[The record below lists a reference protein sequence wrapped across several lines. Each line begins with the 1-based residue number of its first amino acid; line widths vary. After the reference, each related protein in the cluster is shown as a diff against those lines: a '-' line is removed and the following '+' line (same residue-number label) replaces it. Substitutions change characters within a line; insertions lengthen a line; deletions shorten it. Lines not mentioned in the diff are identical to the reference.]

1 MNNKMEN
8 IQYKAFVVEEIDGKF
23 IQTVKTLNVDDLP
36 AGDVLVRVHY
46 SSINYKDALSA
57 TGNKGVTKQ
66 YPHTPGIDVSGIV
79 ESSDSEKFKS
89 GDKVIVTGYD
99 LGMNTAGGF
108 GQYIRIPAEWVVK
121 LPEGLSMKESMI
133 IGTAGFTAGISVL
146 RLSELV
152 KPENGKVVVSGATGG
167 VGSVALSLL
176 SKLGYQ
182 TVAIS
187 GKQEESDFLHALGA
201 AEIIPRNDFQV
212 VDKRPM
218 LSSQY
223 AGAIDTVGGTI
234 LENILKGLKPLGAV
248 TTCGSVS
255 STQLNMTVFPFIL
268 RGITLIGVS
277 AQNYPTHLR
286 EPLWLK
292 MANEWKPNNLLDLY
306 SEINIEEIKSHI
318 DLILKGKLKG
328 RTIVKMID

>member
-1 MNNKMEN
+1 MKN
-8 IQYKAFVVEEIDGKF
+8 IEYKAFVVEENDGQF
-23 IQTVKTLNVDDLP
+23 TQSVQTLYTNNLP

-57 TGNKGVTKQ
+57 TGNKGVTKK
-66 YPHTPGIDVSGIV
+66 YPHTPGIDVAGIV
-79 ESSDSEKFKS
+79 EFSENDQFNV
-89 GDKVIVTGYD
+89 GDEVIVTGYD

-121 LPEGLSMKESMI
+121 LPKSLTMKESMI
-133 IGTAGFTAGISVL
+133 IGTAGFTAGISLL
-146 RLSELV
+146 RLNELV
-152 KPENGKVVVSGATGG
+152 KPADGKIIVSGATGG

-187 GKQEESDFLHALGA
+187 GKESEYDFLRSLGTT
-201 AEIIPRNDFQV
+201 EIIPRVDFQT

-218 LSSQY
+218 LSAQY
-223 AGAIDTVGGTI
+223 AGAIDTVGGPI
-234 LENILKGLKPLGAV
+234 LENILKTLKPLGAV

-268 RGITLIGVS
+268 RGISLIGIS
-277 AQNYPTHLR
+277 AQNYPTTLR
-286 EPLWLK
+286 EPLWKKL
-292 MANEWKPNNLLDLY
+292 ANEWKPDNLLDLY
-306 SEINIEEIKSHI
+306 TEITIDQLKHYI
-318 DLILKGKLKG
+318 DLILAGKLRG
-328 RTIVKMID
+328 RTIVNMIA

>member
-1 MNNKMEN
+1 MEN

-23 IQTVKTLNVDDLP
+23 IQTVKTLNFADLP

-79 ESSDSEKFKS
+79 ESSDSEKFKK

-201 AEIIPRNDFQV
+201 KEIISRNDFQV

-286 EPLWLK
+286 EPLWQKL
-292 MANEWKPNNLLDLY
+292 ANEWKPNNLLDLY
-306 SEINIEEIKSHI
+306 SEISIEEIKSRI
-318 DLILKGKLKG
+318 DLILEGKLKG

>member
-1 MNNKMEN
+1 MKN
-8 IQYKAFVVEEIDGKF
+8 IEYKAFVVEENDGQF
-23 IQTVKTLNVDDLP
+23 TQSVQTLYTNNLP

-57 TGNKGVTKQ
+57 TGNKGVTKK
-66 YPHTPGIDVSGIV
+66 YPHTPGIDVAGIV
-79 ESSDSEKFKS
+79 EFSENDQFNV
-89 GDKVIVTGYD
+89 GDEVIVTGYD

-121 LPEGLSMKESMI
+121 LPKSLTMKESMI
-133 IGTAGFTAGISVL
+133 IGTAGFTAGISLL
-146 RLSELV
+146 RLNELV
-152 KPENGKVVVSGATGG
+152 KPADGKIIVSGATGG

-187 GKQEESDFLHALGA
+187 GKESEYDFLRSLGTT
-201 AEIIPRNDFQV
+201 EIIPRVDFQA

-218 LSSQY
+218 LSAQY
-223 AGAIDTVGGTI
+223 AGAIDTVGGPI
-234 LENILKGLKPLGAV
+234 LENILKTLKPLGAV

-268 RGITLIGVS
+268 RGISLIGIS
-277 AQNYPTHLR
+277 AQNYPTTLR
-286 EPLWLK
+286 EPLWKKL
-292 MANEWKPNNLLDLY
+292 ANEWKPDNLLDLY
-306 SEINIEEIKSHI
+306 TEITIDQLKHYI
-318 DLILKGKLKG
+318 DLILAGKLRG
-328 RTIVKMID
+328 RTIVNMIA